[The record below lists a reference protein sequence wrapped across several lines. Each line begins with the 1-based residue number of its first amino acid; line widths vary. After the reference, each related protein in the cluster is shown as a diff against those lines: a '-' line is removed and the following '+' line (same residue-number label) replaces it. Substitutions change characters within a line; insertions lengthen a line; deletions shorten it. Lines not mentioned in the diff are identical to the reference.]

1 MWMYF
6 FFFAYVCVYVWG
18 EWRAACPCLVWLSFT
33 RPLGSRE
40 LDSLTAWT
48 GRREREREGE
58 RRRRRRGG
66 KKRGGGTL
74 RARRAWLNTR
84 ARTHTRGLLTCPQG
98 ARLVYRLNNLI
109 NAQGSILDE
118 NVSLREGPVISF
130 FSSFVYIFVS
140 AQGLISTSYPIK
152 QHQSHNLPAPPPLQQ
167 HICILSYL
175 TQPCHMLLKEA
186 WQLIEWQLMAAA

>member
-1 MWMYF
+1 MRMLERVFVNVCADMYVDV
-6 FFFAYVCVYVWG
+6 FFFAYACVYVWG

-84 ARTHTRGLLTCPQG
+84 ARTHTHRQHTYAHTG
-98 ARLVYRLNNLI
+98 AAYMSP
-109 NAQGSILDE
+109 GSKLG
-118 NVSLREGPVISF
+118 V
-130 FSSFVYIFVS
+130 
-140 AQGLISTSYPIK
+140 
-152 QHQSHNLPAPPPLQQ
+152 
-167 HICILSYL
+167 
-175 TQPCHMLLKEA
+175 
-186 WQLIEWQLMAAA
+186 